1 MLKRALLAVILACGV
16 AACAGKRSQRF
27 TGEFERLEPV
37 DLPSAVQA
45 LHREV
50 GRVPGFHALEVDGE
64 THLVLCA
71 GRRSEGGSVEV
82 LEMGRP
88 AGPDKEVRILAVL
101 RPGPD
106 VYPCAFLRTDAPEGI
121 RFKARL
127 SIGAEDVEEW
137 RATPA
142 GD

>member
-16 AACAGKRSQRF
+16 AACAGERSQRF
-27 TGEFERLEPV
+27 TGEFERLEPD
-37 DLPSAVQA
+37 DLPPAVQD

-50 GRVPGFHALEVDGE
+50 GRVPGLHALEVEGE
-64 THLVLCA
+64 SYLVLCA

-82 LEMGRP
+82 LEMARP
-88 AGPDKEVRILAVL
+88 TGPDKEVRILTVL

-127 SIGAEDVEEW
+127 SAGSESIEEW